1 MESTLTQRTEWTWL
15 STERRFLR
23 ILKETSANV
32 ETING
37 IQIWRN
43 QHGLSRLVAKKDGK
57 LYTSSVSWMTIQEAK
72 NAISNMNS

>member
-1 MESTLTQRTEWTWL
+1 MTQMIEWTWL
-15 STERRFLR
+15 STQTRFER

-43 QHGLSRLVAKKDGK
+43 QHGLSRLVTKKDGR
-57 LYTSSVSWMTIQEAK
+57 LYVSSVAFMTIAEAK
-72 NAISNMNS
+72 EAINVASS